1 MFLLSSDTLW
11 DLLIVGSGP
20 AGLGAAVNG
29 RIRQKS
35 VLILGLEGGSER
47 LIKAPE
53 IKNYLGF
60 PEISGKELMKK
71 FRDHAVGMGAV
82 LEAGRVET
90 IYPGDGY
97 SGDEFTVMTRDN
109 RLYSSRAV
117 ILATGIQQARL
128 LSGEKE
134 LLGRGLGYCATCDGP
149 IYRGKEVAV
158 IGETPEAEEEV
169 NFLAEICSKVHYFPS
184 YRGEIKFDS
193 KVEVHKIKPLGILGD
208 QRVEGI
214 ALPDGKLPVAGVFII
229 REVAPTEQLIPGLQ
243 ITEGSIVVNRMMET
257 NIAGVFAAGDC
268 TGKPYQIGKAVG
280 EGLTAALSAV
290 RYLDRKA

>member
-1 MFLLSSDTLW
+1 MSSDTLW
-11 DLLIVGSGP
+11 DFLIVGSGP

-60 PEISGKELMKK
+60 PEITGKELMNK

-82 LEAGRVET
+82 LEPGRVET
-90 IYPGDGY
+90 IYPGDEY

-109 RLYSSRAV
+109 RIFSSRAV

-128 LSGEKE
+128 LPGEKE

-158 IGETPEAEEEV
+158 IGETPEAEGEV
-169 NFLAEICSKVHYFPS
+169 NFLSEICS
-184 YRGEIKFDS
+184 RC
-193 KVEVHKIKPLGILGD
+193 
-208 QRVEGI
+208 
-214 ALPDGKLPVAGVFII
+214 II
-229 REVAPTEQLIPGLQ
+229 SLL
-243 ITEGSIVVNRMMET
+243 
-257 NIAGVFAAGDC
+257 
-268 TGKPYQIGKAVG
+268 
-280 EGLTAALSAV
+280 
-290 RYLDRKA
+290 